1 MRAMLIA
8 VVLGYLVATMFL
20 IAGVSRAVQV
30 CMDLRPGI
38 DFNEMMNLLLE
49 PAFMAGV
56 SVVMLLL
63 IQIATFL
70 ERLMYSQLR
79 EEKRRA
85 MGSRKSEEPGGVP
98 AAQAAAPTPVQES
111 PSALSRGLH
120 LCERFA
126 RATAP
131 SRGLHLYER
140 FVRASAPAPVQESPV
155 VQSPAAAAPVEE
167 AKPADSQVS

>member
-1 MRAMLIA
+1 MRTMLIA

-38 DFNEMMNLLLE
+38 DFSEMMNLLLE
-49 PAFMAGV
+49 PAFMVGV

-79 EEKRRA
+79 EEKRRT
-85 MGSRKSEEPGGVP
+85 MESRKGEEHAAVP
-98 AAQAAAPTPVQES
+98 AVQAV
-111 PSALSRGLH
+111 
-120 LCERFA
+120 
-126 RATAP
+126 
-131 SRGLHLYER
+131 
-140 FVRASAPAPVQESPV
+140 APAPVQESPV
-155 VQSPAAAAPVEE
+155 VPPAAAAAPVEE
-167 AKPADSQVS
+167 VKAADSQVS